1 MRKELTGNRYG
12 KLVVIEY
19 AGMRQKD
26 HRSLWLCKCDCGNT
40 KVYATNILTRGA
52 ANSCGCLKKEKT
64 IYRRTRA
71 ESNTRLYHIWMGIR
85 QRCYDPNLKNYKHY
99 GGRGIR
105 MCNEW
110 VLKYAYF
117 RDWAYENGYQENLTI
132 DRIDVNGNYEPSN
145 CRWAT
150 MKEQARN
157 RRNSAK

>member
-19 AGMRQKD
+19 AGMREKD

-40 KVYATNILTRGA
+40 KVYSSNVLARGA
-52 ANSCGCLKKEKT
+52 ANSCGCLRKEKT
-64 IYRRTRA
+64 TYHRTHG

-85 QRCYDPNLKNYKHY
+85 QRCYDPNVISYKDY

-110 VLKYAYF
+110 VLKFIYF
-117 RDWAYENGYQENLTI
+117 RDWAYKNGYQDNLTI

-150 MKEQARN
+150 MKEQAQN
-157 RRNSAK
+157 RRK